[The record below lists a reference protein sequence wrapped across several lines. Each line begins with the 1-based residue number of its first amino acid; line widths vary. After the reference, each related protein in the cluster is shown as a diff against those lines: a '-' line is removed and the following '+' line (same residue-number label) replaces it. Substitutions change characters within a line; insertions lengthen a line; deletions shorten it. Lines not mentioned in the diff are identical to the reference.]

1 MSNFQFLENEWQS
14 LYSKMI
20 VAEERIKTEPVSTA
34 SYCRIVLEECVH
46 TIFDLEQLEKPFNT
60 ELVNLLNDEQVK
72 ALIPYQLREGLTY
85 VRKTGNNA
93 VHYGNRITAT
103 EALISIKYL
112 YSFLKWFAVAYS
124 PKVVKVPG
132 LFDESLIETS
142 SDKHRQIK
150 EIQSEQQRI
159 QEDLLKQV
167 QQLQAEKEA
176 ILTKAQESEAGLSAY
191 KLQVAAEL
199 DALQQQKSTRT
210 LPVAIE
216 FTEAETR
223 KHLIDSDIKEAGWFS
238 FSHGRDIEFPVKGM
252 PITSDNPNGNG
263 YVDYVLWDDNGLP
276 LALIEAKKTTKDL
289 EIGKHQAFLYANCL
303 ESMYGQRPII
313 FYTNGYETK
322 IWEDNLY
329 STPRRVYGYYT
340 KDELKWLI
348 QKRSTVKD
356 LRTAKINIDIAGR
369 GYQKLA
375 IQSVAETFVADRDGK
390 LCGNKRRSLLVMA
403 TGSGK
408 TRTAA
413 ALVDVLVKN
422 NWAKRVLFLADR
434 NALVTQAKNNFNEYC
449 PELSAIDLTQE
460 KERIDTR
467 LVFSTYPS
475 MMNKIDNNRDA
486 DGRFYGVGHFDLIIV
501 DEAHRS
507 IYNRYRAIFEYFD
520 ALVVGLT
527 ATPKDAIDFNT
538 FELFGCSNDDPTYM
552 YELSEAVNN
561 KFLVPYKTISVS
573 TDFLK
578 SGIKYSALSDK
589 EKEKYEQTFE
599 DKTTGLFPELI
610 SKNALNKWLFNKDT
624 VNKVLDALMQQ
635 GIKIEGGDKIGR
647 TIIFATNQQHAKFI
661 VDCFTER
668 YPQYPAGFIA
678 MIHNEVSHAQSLID
692 SFCDKYKENMPQIAV
707 SVDMMD
713 TGIDAV
719 RVVNLVFFKSVKSY
733 SKFWQMIGRGTRLC
747 PDLFGVGQD
756 KEHFLIFDTCANFEF
771 FEVNANG
778 VDNAVVKPIT
788 QQIFESRVN
797 LSRLL
802 QEEKTADELELA
814 NKLLDIVHNEV
825 VKLDKN
831 RYQVKM
837 HLRYV
842 DEYSDRDRW
851 NKLDSSSIH
860 DIETHLSELPVP
872 ETVNEM
878 ARRFDLMMLK
888 MQIATIMMSHTQK
901 KYENNLVDIAEGLS
915 KKYSIP
921 VVNRAK
927 NTIESIMSTDFF
939 KGVTQKKL
947 DEIREELRDLIQYL
961 DVAKKNNVYTN
972 IIDSELTSIMSEPA
986 FEVNYGLPYRKRVE
1000 SFLRENKHHIT
1011 ISKLINNVP
1020 ITQAELVALE
1030 HILFDGQERGTK
1042 DTYTAEY
1049 GSQPLGVFIRS
1060 ILGLDV
1066 KAAQEAFS
1074 EFLNNGS
1081 LRADQMVFIQNI
1093 ITYLTKNG
1101 TIEPSMLFEPP
1112 FTDIND
1118 RGLNGVFED
1127 DSAYKIISI
1136 VEHVNENA
1144 MLG

>member
-14 LYSKMI
+14 LHSKMI
-20 VAEERIKTEPVSTA
+20 VAEERVVSEPVSTA

-60 ELVNLLNDEQVK
+60 ELVNLLNDEQLK
-72 ALIPYQLREGLTY
+72 AILPYQLRVGLTY

-132 LFDESLIETS
+132 LFDESLIATS

-176 ILTKAQESEAGLSAY
+176 ILAKAQESEAGLSAY
-191 KLQVAAEL
+191 KLQAAAEL
-199 DALQQQKSTRT
+199 DALQLQKSTRT

-223 KHLIDSDIKEAGWFS
+223 KHLIDSDLKEAGWFS

-276 LALIEAKKTTKDL
+276 LALIEAKKTIKDL

-303 ESMYGQRPII
+303 EAMYGQRPII

-322 IWEDNLY
+322 IWEDTLY

-356 LRTAKINIDIAGR
+356 LRTAKINLDIAGR

-375 IQSVAETFVADRDGK
+375 IQSVAESFVADRNGK
-390 LCGNKRRSLLVMA
+390 ICGNKRRSLLVMA

-413 ALVDVLVKN
+413 ALVDILVKN

-460 KERIDTR
+460 KEKLETR

-486 DGRFYGVGHFDLIIV
+486 NGRFYGVGHFDLIIV

-552 YELSEAVNN
+552 YELSEAVSN

-578 SGIKYSALSDK
+578 SGIKYSKLSDK

-624 VNKVLDALMQQ
+624 VNKVLDVLMQQ

-647 TIIFATNQQHAKFI
+647 TIIFATNQEHAKFI

-668 YPQYPAGFIA
+668 YPQYPAGFIS

-692 SFCDKYKENMPQIAV
+692 SFCDKYTESMPQIAV

-719 RVVNLVFFKSVKSY
+719 RVLNLVFFKSVKSY

-747 PDLFGVGQD
+747 PDLFGPGQD
-756 KEHFLIFDTCANFEF
+756 KEYFLIIDTCANFEF

-778 VDNAVVKPIT
+778 IDSAVVKPIT
-788 QQIFESRVN
+788 QQIFESRVH

-802 QEEKTADELELA
+802 LEEKTDEDLALA

-825 VKLDKN
+825 IKLDKS

-837 HLRYV
+837 QLRYV
-842 DEYSDRDRW
+842 DEYSDRSRW
-851 NKLDSSSIH
+851 NKLDSNSVH
-860 DIETHLSELPVP
+860 EIEEYLSELPVP

-888 MQIATIMMSHTQK
+888 MQIATLMMSNTQK
-901 KYENNLVDIAEGLS
+901 KYENNLIDIAEGLS

-921 VVNRAK
+921 VVKRAQD
-927 NTIESIMSTDFF
+927 TIESILSNDFF
-939 KGVTQKKL
+939 KGISQKKL

-961 DVAKKNNVYTN
+961 DVANKPKIYTD
-972 IIDSELTSIMSEPA
+972 ILDSETTTTLTEPT
-986 FEVNYGLPYRKRVE
+986 FEVNNGLPYRKRVE

-1011 ISKLINNVP
+1011 ISKLVSNVP
-1020 ITQAELVALE
+1020 ITAEELVALE
-1030 HILFDGQERGTK
+1030 QMLFDGDERGTK
-1042 DTYTAEY
+1042 DNYIKEY
-1049 GSQPLGVFIRS
+1049 GNQPLGVFIRS

-1066 KAAQEAFS
+1066 KAAQEVFS
-1074 EFLNNGS
+1074 EFLNNGE

-1101 TIEPSMLFEPP
+1101 TIDPSMLFEPP

-1118 RGLNGVFED
+1118 NGLNGVFADNE
-1127 DSAYKIISI
+1127 AYRIISL
-1136 VEHVNENA
+1136 VEHVNDNA

>member
-14 LYSKMI
+14 LHSKMI
-20 VAEERIKTEPVSTA
+20 VAEDRIKTEPVSTA

-46 TIFDLEQLEKPFNT
+46 IIFDLEQLEKPFNT

-85 VRKTGNNA
+85 VRKTGNSA
-93 VHYGNRITAT
+93 VHYGNRITAA

-112 YSFLKWFAVAYS
+112 YSFLKWFVVAYS

-132 LFDESLIETS
+132 LFDESLIATS

-176 ILTKAQESEAGLSAY
+176 ILAKAQESEAGLSAY

-223 KHLIDSDIKEAGWFS
+223 KHLIDSDLKEAGWFS

-303 ESMYGQRPII
+303 EAMYGQRPII

-375 IQSVAETFVADRDGK
+375 IQSVAETFVVDRDGK

-561 KFLVPYKTISVS
+561 KFLVPYKTISIS

-692 SFCDKYKENMPQIAV
+692 SFCDKYKEKMPQIAV

-802 QEEKTADELELA
+802 QEEKTPEELELA
-814 NKLLDIVHNEV
+814 GKLLDIVYNEV

-1030 HILFDGQERGTK
+1030 NILFDGQERGTK

>member
-14 LYSKMI
+14 LHSKMI

-72 ALIPYQLREGLTY
+72 ALIPYQLREGLSY

-93 VHYGNRITAT
+93 VHFGNRITAT

-132 LFDESLIETS
+132 LFDENLIATS

-176 ILTKAQESEAGLSAY
+176 ILAKAQESEAGLSAY

-223 KHLIDSDIKEAGWFS
+223 KHLIDSDLKEAGWFS

-303 ESMYGQRPII
+303 EAMYGQRPII

-1020 ITQAELVALE
+1020 ITQSELVALE
-1030 HILFDGQERGTK
+1030 NILFDGQERGTK

-1127 DSAYKIISI
+1127 DSAYKIINI

>member
-14 LYSKMI
+14 LHSKMI

-72 ALIPYQLREGLTY
+72 ALIPYQLREGLSY

-93 VHYGNRITAT
+93 VHYGNRITAA

-176 ILTKAQESEAGLSAY
+176 ILAKAQESEAGLSAY

-199 DALQQQKSTRT
+199 DALQQQKSRRT

-223 KHLIDSDIKEAGWFS
+223 KHLIDSDLKEAGWFS
-238 FSHGRDIEFPVKGM
+238 FSNGRDIEFPVKGM

-303 ESMYGQRPII
+303 EAMYGQRPII

-668 YPQYPAGFIA
+668 YPQYPSGFIA

-788 QQIFESRVN
+788 QQIFESRVI

-1118 RGLNGVFED
+1118 NGLNGVFADNE
-1127 DSAYKIISI
+1127 AYRIIRL
-1136 VEHVNENA
+1136 VENVNENA
-1144 MLG
+1144 QLG

>member
-20 VAEERIKTEPVSTA
+20 VAEERVVSEPVSTA

-60 ELVNLLNDEQVK
+60 ELVNLLNDEQLK
-72 ALIPYQLREGLTY
+72 AIIPYQLRDGLYY
-85 VRKTGNNA
+85 VRKTGNSA
-93 VHYGNRITAT
+93 VHYGNRITGK

-112 YSFLKWFAVAYS
+112 YSFLKWFVVAYS
-124 PKVVKVPG
+124 PTVVKVPG
-132 LFDESLIETS
+132 LFDENLIDS
-142 SDKHRQIK
+142 STEKQRQLK
-150 EIQSEQQRI
+150 DIQSEQQRI
-159 QEDLLKQV
+159 QEELLKQV
-167 QQLQAEKEA
+167 QQLQAEKDA
-176 ILTKAQESEAGLSAY
+176 ILAKAQENEASLSSY
-191 KLQVAAEL
+191 KLQAAAEL
-199 DALQQQKSTRT
+199 TALQQQKNSRS

-216 FTEAETR
+216 FTESETR
-223 KHLIDSDIKEAGWFS
+223 QHLIDSDLKEAGWFN
-238 FSHGRDIEFPVKGM
+238 FNHGRDIEFPVKGM
-252 PITSDNPNGNG
+252 PISSDNPNGNG
-263 YVDYVLWDDNGLP
+263 FVDYVLWDDNGLP
-276 LALIEAKKTTKDL
+276 LALVEAKRTTKDL

-303 ESMYGQRPII
+303 EAMYGQRPII

-322 IWEDNLY
+322 IWEDTLY

-356 LRTAKINIDIAGR
+356 LRTAKINLDIAGR

-375 IQSVAETFVADRDGK
+375 IQSVAESFVADRNGK
-390 LCGNKRRSLLVMA
+390 ICGNKRRSLLVMA

-413 ALVDVLVKN
+413 ALVDILVKN

-434 NALVTQAKNNFNEYC
+434 NTLVTQAKNNFNEYC

-460 KERIDTR
+460 KEKLETR

-486 DGRFYGVGHFDLIIV
+486 NGRFYGVGHFDLIIV

-552 YELSEAVNN
+552 YELSEAVSN

-578 SGIKYSALSDK
+578 SGIKYSKLSDK

-624 VNKVLDALMQQ
+624 VNKVLDVLMQQ

-647 TIIFATNQQHAKFI
+647 TIIFAANQEHAKFI

-668 YPQYPAGFIA
+668 YPQYPAGFIS

-692 SFCDKYKENMPQIAV
+692 SFCDKYTESMPQIAV

-719 RVVNLVFFKSVKSY
+719 RVLNLVFFKSVKSY

-747 PDLFGVGQD
+747 PDLFGPGQD
-756 KEHFLIFDTCANFEF
+756 KEYFLIIDTCANFEF

-778 VDNAVVKPIT
+778 IDTGVVKAIT
-788 QQIFESRVN
+788 QQIFESRVH

-802 QEEKTADELELA
+802 LEEKTDEDLDLA
-814 NKLLDIVHNEV
+814 NKLLDIVHNEII
-825 VKLDKN
+825 KLDKS

-837 HLRYV
+837 QLRYV
-842 DEYSDRDRW
+842 DEYSDRNRW
-851 NKLDSSSIH
+851 NKLDSNSVH
-860 DIETHLSELPVP
+860 EIEEYLSELPVP

-888 MQIATIMMSHTQK
+888 MQIATLMMSNTQK
-901 KYENNLVDIAEGLS
+901 KYENNLIDIAEGLS

-921 VVNRAK
+921 VVKRAQD
-927 NTIESIMSTDFF
+927 TIESILSNDFF
-939 KGVTQKKL
+939 KGISQKKL

-961 DVAKKNNVYTN
+961 DVVNKPKIYTD
-972 IIDSELTSIMSEPA
+972 IQDSETTSKLTEPT

-1011 ISKLINNVP
+1011 ISKLVSNVP
-1020 ITQAELVALE
+1020 ITAEELVALE
-1030 HILFDGQERGTK
+1030 QMLFDGDERGTK
-1042 DTYTAEY
+1042 ANYIKEY
-1049 GSQPLGVFIRS
+1049 GNQPLGVFIRS
-1060 ILGLDV
+1060 ILGLDI

-1118 RGLNGVFED
+1118 NGLNGVFADNE
-1127 DSAYKIISI
+1127 AYRIIRL
-1136 VEHVNENA
+1136 VENVNENA
-1144 MLG
+1144 QLG

>member
-14 LYSKMI
+14 LHSKMI

-72 ALIPYQLREGLTY
+72 ALIPYQLREGLSY

-132 LFDESLIETS
+132 LFDENLIETS

-159 QEDLLKQV
+159 QDDLLKQV

-176 ILTKAQESEAGLSAY
+176 ILAKAQESEAGLSAY

-210 LPVAIE
+210 LPIAIE

-223 KHLIDSDIKEAGWFS
+223 KHLIDSDLKEAGWFS

-303 ESMYGQRPII
+303 EAMYGQRPII

-322 IWEDNLY
+322 ILEDNLY

-375 IQSVAETFVADRDGK
+375 IQSVAEIFVADRDGK

-624 VNKVLDALMQQ
+624 VNKVLDSLMQQ

-668 YPQYPAGFIA
+668 YPQYPSGFIA

-851 NKLDSSSIH
+851 NRLDSSSIH

-939 KGVTQKKL
+939 KGVSQKKL

-961 DVAKKNNVYTN
+961 DIAKKNNVYTN
-972 IIDSELTSIMSEPA
+972 IIDSELTSTFSEPT
-986 FEVNYGLPYRKRVE
+986 FEINNGLPYRKRVE

-1020 ITQAELVALE
+1020 ITEAELTALE
-1030 HILFDGQERGTK
+1030 NILFDGEERGTK
-1042 DTYTAEY
+1042 HNYMQEY
-1049 GSQPLGVFIRS
+1049 GNQPLGVFIRS

-1101 TIEPSMLFEPP
+1101 TIEPSMLFESP

>member
-1 MSNFQFLENEWQS
+1 MSNFQFLENEWKS
-14 LYSKMI
+14 LHSKMI

-72 ALIPYQLREGLTY
+72 ALIPYQLREGLSY

-93 VHYGNRITAT
+93 VHYGNRITAA

-132 LFDESLIETS
+132 LFDESLIATS

-176 ILTKAQESEAGLSAY
+176 ILAKAQESEAGLSAY

-223 KHLIDSDIKEAGWFS
+223 KHLIDSDLKEAGWFS

-303 ESMYGQRPII
+303 EAMFGQRPII

-340 KDELKWLI
+340 KDELKWMI

-390 LCGNKRRSLLVMA
+390 LCGNKRRSLIVMA

-624 VNKVLDALMQQ
+624 INKVLDALMQQ

-756 KEHFLIFDTCANFEF
+756 KEHFLIFDTCVNFEF

-939 KGVTQKKL
+939 KGVSQKKL

-961 DVAKKNNVYTN
+961 DIAKKNNVYTN

-1030 HILFDGQERGTK
+1030 NILFDGQERGTK

-1101 TIEPSMLFEPP
+1101 TIEPSMLFESP

>member
-14 LYSKMI
+14 LHSKMI

-72 ALIPYQLREGLTY
+72 ALIPYQLREGLSY

-176 ILTKAQESEAGLSAY
+176 ILAKAQESEAGLSAY

-223 KHLIDSDIKEAGWFS
+223 KHLIDSDLKEAGWFS

-303 ESMYGQRPII
+303 EAMYGQRPII

-624 VNKVLDALMQQ
+624 VNKVLDSLMQQ

-1020 ITQAELVALE
+1020 ITQEELVALE
-1030 HILFDGQERGTK
+1030 NILFDGEERGTK

-1127 DSAYKIISI
+1127 DSAYKIINI

>member
-1 MSNFQFLENEWQS
+1 MSNFQFIENEWKS

-60 ELVNLLNDEQVK
+60 ELVNLLNDEQIK
-72 ALIPYQLREGLTY
+72 ALIPYQLREGLSY
-85 VRKTGNNA
+85 VRKTGNSA

-159 QEDLLKQV
+159 QDELLKQV

-176 ILTKAQESEAGLSAY
+176 ILAKAQESEAGLSAY

-223 KHLIDSDIKEAGWFS
+223 KHLIDSDLKEAGWFS

-303 ESMYGQRPII
+303 EAMYGQRPII

-939 KGVTQKKL
+939 KGVSQKKL

-961 DVAKKNNVYTN
+961 DIAKKNNVYTN
-972 IIDSELTSIMSEPA
+972 IIDSELTSTFSEPT
-986 FEVNYGLPYRKRVE
+986 FEINNGLPYRKRVE

-1020 ITQAELVALE
+1020 ITEAELTALE
-1030 HILFDGQERGTK
+1030 NILFDGEERGTK
-1042 DTYTAEY
+1042 HNYMQEY
-1049 GSQPLGVFIRS
+1049 GNQPLGVFIRS

-1101 TIEPSMLFEPP
+1101 TIEPSMLFESP